1 MMDNE
6 PRMQDR
12 SPEGQMFAIESEI
25 KNMMKDYEVAVRSGD
40 NQRAQM
46 IADQIGKLEEMKIE
60 IQSKFVSEE
69 GDPMGMNLSMPSI
82 YNYRLRK
89 SLESGNIDDIKSEQ
103 KGIRNSAIRDMDMI
117 QNSGMM
123 QDDPNYAE
131 RMMQMLKGVR
141 GNYAEGDEVKKG
153 GPLGLGIIEAI
164 RGGVG
169 SAFTD
174 PMSAQNYAMNAMKG
188 RMKQDEPTIR
198 EMFEKEFKQARMEGK
213 EIFEFMG
220 KMYNTKTA
228 EEVQGMSRGGEFP
241 DLTGDGQV
249 TQADILKGR
258 GVEFAN
264 GGEAIGDELAGIAMS
279 EEEAMA
285 EVGNAEKEMAMIQQ
299 LVVVVQ
305 QLLAEGISE
314 DDLVAFLKEQGLDD
328 EDIDSLMQMVLQ
340 SQSTEAPDQIG
351 QELQGMM

>member
-1 MMDNE
+1 MNNLI
-6 PRMQDR
+6 DR
-12 SPEGQMFAIESEI
+12 AKFNISQLRGSEDGQLPDDLYVT
-25 KNMMKDYEVAVRSGD
+25 NMLKRSGKTVSD
-40 NQRAQM
+40 MDRQM
-46 IADQIGKLEEMKIE
+46 IMKMLSEGMPKEMI
-60 IQSKFVSEE
+60 IQ
-69 GDPMGMNLSMPSI
+69 NILQ
-82 YNYRLRK
+82 K
-89 SLESGNIDDIKSEQ
+89 SGRTISNIDREMV
-103 KGIRNSAIRDMDMI
+103 N
-117 QNSGMM
+117 N
-123 QDDPNYAE
+123 N
-131 RMMQMLKGVR
+131 
-141 GNYAEGDEVKKG
+141 EVKKG
-153 GPLGLGIIEAI
+153 GPLGLGIIDAI

-188 RMKQDEPTIR
+188 RMNQDEPTIR

-228 EEVQGMSRGGEFP
+228 EEVQGMSKGGEFP

-258 GVEFAN
+258 GVEFAE
-264 GGEAIGDELAGIAMS
+264 GGEAIGDDLAGMAMS

-299 LVVVVQ
+299 LVTVVQ

-340 SQSTEAPDQIG
+340 SQSEQGPTEEPIG
-351 QELQGMM
+351 QELQSMM

>member
-1 MMDNE
+1 MNNLI
-6 PRMQDR
+6 DR
-12 SPEGQMFAIESEI
+12 AKFNISQLRGSEDGQLPDDLYVT
-25 KNMMKDYEVAVRSGD
+25 NMLNRSGKTVSD
-40 NQRAQM
+40 MDRQM
-46 IADQIGKLEEMKIE
+46 IMKMLSEGMPKEMI
-60 IQSKFVSEE
+60 IQ
-69 GDPMGMNLSMPSI
+69 NILQ
-82 YNYRLRK
+82 
-89 SLESGNIDDIKSEQ
+89 ESGRTISNIDREMV
-103 KGIRNSAIRDMDMI
+103 NNNEA
-117 QNSGMM
+117 
-123 QDDPNYAE
+123 
-131 RMMQMLKGVR
+131 
-141 GNYAEGDEVKKG
+141 KKG
-153 GPLGLGIIEAI
+153 GPLGLGIIDAI

-188 RMKQDEPTIR
+188 RMNQDEPTIR

-228 EEVQGMSRGGEFP
+228 EEVQGMSKGGEFP

-258 GVEFAN
+258 GVEFAE
-264 GGEAIGDELAGIAMS
+264 GGEAIGDDLAGMAMS

-299 LVVVVQ
+299 LVTVVQ

-340 SQSTEAPDQIG
+340 SQSEQGPTEEPIG